1 MNASTPKRLRVDLL
15 PQPGLTYP
23 DVVLVVDVIRATT
36 TAAAFLEAGAS
47 AIYISAGLEQ
57 ARAFKDHDVVI
68 AGEEGG
74 LMPAGFDY
82 GNSPREALEAPV
94 TGKTVVMATT
104 NGTRAAHIA
113 AATAK
118 HVLLASLY
126 NAHAAARLANDLATE
141 EVAILCAGAGG
152 QVGLDDTYTAG
163 VLAEFI
169 QLMGSYDLQDG
180 TLIAL
185 ATRRTY
191 PDPLEPLGLSLAA
204 KSLQR
209 VGLEADVPFCARVAA
224 SPAVPVLEGRVGE
237 ALIFRRYQP
246 QRAGAASSEG

>member
-1 MNASTPKRLRVDLL
+1 MSQPPSKRLRVDLL
-15 PQPGLTYP
+15 PQPELTYP

-36 TAAAFLEAGAS
+36 TATAFLEAGAS
-47 AIYISAGLEQ
+47 AIYVSASLEQ
-57 ARAFKDHDVVI
+57 ARAFKDHDVII

-74 LMPAGFDY
+74 LMPPGFDY
-82 GNSPREALEAPV
+82 GNSPRDALEARV

-104 NGTRAAHIA
+104 NGTRAAHLA
-113 AATAK
+113 ASSAK

-126 NAHAAARLANDLATE
+126 NAHAAARLAHELATE

-152 QVGLDDTYTAG
+152 RVGLDDTYTAG

-169 QLMGSYDLQDG
+169 QLMGNYDLQDG

-191 PDPLEPLGLSLAA
+191 PDPLEPLSLSIAA

-209 VGLEADVPFCARVAA
+209 VGLEADVPFCAQVAA

-237 ALIFRRYQP
+237 ALIFRRYQS
-246 QRAGAASSEG
+246 QRATASGED